1 MEAVEEKQG
10 NLTALERKWLE
21 QQQNKTPT
29 IDDVFNDEGQLDEEK
44 LNGSV
49 RDHLPRPTGWRIS
62 LLPYRGARVTK
73 GGIAIAEETQK
84 KTQLA
89 TTCAYVLEVGP
100 LAYCD
105 ESKFPDGPWCKPGD
119 WIVFGRYAGS
129 RIPIEGGEIRL
140 INDDEVLAT
149 IANPEDIVHML

>member
-1 MEAVEEKQG
+1 MEAVEEKQE
-10 NLTALERKWLE
+10 NLTALERKWLD
-21 QQQNKTPT
+21 QQKNKVPT
-29 IDDVFNDEGQLDEEK
+29 IDDVFNDEGQLDEVK
-44 LNGSV
+44 LNESV

-105 ESKFPDGPWCKPGD
+105 EGKFPDGPWCKPGD

>member
-1 MEAVEEKQG
+1 MEAVEEKQE

-21 QQQNKTPT
+21 EQKNKVPT
-29 IDDVFNDEGQLDEEK
+29 IDDVFNDEGQLDEVK
-44 LNGSV
+44 LNESV

-105 ESKFPDGPWCKPGD
+105 EGKFPDGPWCKPGD

>member
-1 MEAVEEKQG
+1 MEAVEEKQD

-21 QQQNKTPT
+21 QQQNKAPT
-29 IDDVFNDEGQLDEEK
+29 IDDVFNDEGKLDEGK
-44 LNGSV
+44 LNESV

-129 RIPIEGGEIRL
+129 RIPIEGGEIRI

-149 IANPEDIVHML
+149 IADPEDIIHLL

>member
-1 MEAVEEKQG
+1 MEAVEE
-10 NLTALERKWLE
+10 NLTALERKWLN
-21 QQQNKTPT
+21 QQKNKVPT
-29 IDDVFNDEGQLDEEK
+29 IDDVFNDEGQLDEVK
-44 LNGSV
+44 LNESV

-105 ESKFPDGPWCKPGD
+105 EGKFPDGPWCKPGD

-149 IANPEDIVHML
+149 IASPEDIVHML

>member
-1 MEAVEEKQG
+1 MEAVEEKQD

-21 QQQNKTPT
+21 QQQNRAPT
-29 IDDVFNDEGQLDEEK
+29 IDDVFNDEGQLDEVK
-44 LNGSV
+44 LNESV